1 MHRQGG
7 EALSRQLSERKN
19 VGQECPTHTSEG
31 DQEHAGLVG
40 ILQCGAE
47 VFGGELRTF
56 AQFANCGFIV
66 DVLALRF
73 MGVLCNS

>member
-1 MHRQGG
+1 MSRQGG

-19 VGQECPTHTSEG
+19 VGQECPPHTSEG

-73 MGVLCNS
+73 MASL